1 MTSERTSNT
10 NGLYSVP
17 VGNHRDCPYS
27 TSSGQCIEARYVWWK
42 NYPGDLIKSD
52 EEIHHINGD
61 PTDNHIENLIKL
73 TKSKHLQAHGRKSH
87 RKPYDSYTKYAL
99 NYNGYMRLMLACRT
113 TEQTCLIGLACEM
126 GFRRDDIVSLEV
138 SNIDIRNK
146 KITFL
151 ENKKNRMR
159 TLPLPDQQIQDIIKH
174 LNTFKKQPR
183 FLFPA
188 KRTSKTGHM
197 SGMEAWRTL
206 QELCLQAD
214 IPAPADRKDRP
225 FHALRG
231 TCYKLKQNRDKWT
244 VEQAAAWLGDTP
256 ETAMRHY
263 GKTTESELETLVRRE
278 KE

>member
-1 MTSERTSNT
+1 MKTRTSFN
-10 NGLYSVP
+10 
-17 VGNHRDCPYS
+17 
-27 TSSGQCIEARYVWWK
+27 
-42 NYPGDLIKSD
+42 
-52 EEIHHINGD
+52 
-61 PTDNHIENLIKL
+61 
-73 TKSKHLQAHGRKSH
+73 
-87 RKPYDSYTKYAL
+87 SYTKYAL
-99 NYNGYMRLMLACRT
+99 SYNQYLKLMLKCRT
-113 TEQTCLIGLACEM
+113 TEQTCLIGIACEL
-126 GFRRDDIVSLEV
+126 GLRREDIVAIEVANINLEGKWIV
-138 SNIDIRNK
+138 
-146 KITFL
+146 FL
-151 ENKKNRMR
+151 EKKKRIMR
-159 TLPLPDQQIQDIIKH
+159 RLPLPDQIVQDIIKH

-263 GKTTESELETLVRRE
+263 GKTTESELETLVRG
-278 KE
+278 KI